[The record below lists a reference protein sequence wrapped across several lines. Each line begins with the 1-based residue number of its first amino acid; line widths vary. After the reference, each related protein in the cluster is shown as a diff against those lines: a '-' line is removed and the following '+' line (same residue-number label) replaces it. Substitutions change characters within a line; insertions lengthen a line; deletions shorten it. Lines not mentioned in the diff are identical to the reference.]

1 MGGKPLTALAIAGFP
16 TKGLDKQVIGAVFRG
31 GYDKLIEAGVA
42 LLGGHTVQD
51 PEIKFGYSVTG
62 AIDPKRILAN
72 SGARVNDRVFLTKPL
87 GTGVIGTALKNRRIS
102 EADAQPAIEA
112 MRTLNKVAAETMVQF
127 DAVHSCT
134 DITGFGLIGHAS
146 EIATASGVTVQF
158 DTARVPLLPHAREL
172 LSRNRNAGMAS
183 NRDYFGSGVK
193 VGPNIDDDLVTL
205 LYDPQTSGGLLI
217 FIGADSGDAL
227 AAALAAAGVPA
238 VEVGRTVEPTGNWVE
253 LR

>member
-1 MGGKPLTALAIAGFP
+1 MGGRPLTALAIAGFP
-16 TKGLDKQVIGAVFRG
+16 TKGMDKHAIGAVFRG
-31 GYDKLIEAGVA
+31 GYDKLVEAGVA

-62 AIDPKRILAN
+62 AIDPKRILSNDA
-72 SGARVNDRVFLTKPL
+72 ARVGDRIFLTKAL

-102 EADAQPAIEA
+102 ETDAAPAIEA
-112 MRTLNKVAAETMVQF
+112 MRTLNKVAAETMLRF
-127 DAVHSCT
+127 ASVHSCT

-146 EIATASGVTVQF
+146 EIATASGVTIQL
-158 DTARVPLLPHAREL
+158 DTARVPLLPHARAL
-172 LSRNRNAGMAS
+172 LGRNRNAGMAS

-193 VGPNIDDDLVTL
+193 VGPDIDDDLVTL

-217 FIGADSGDAL
+217 FVGADEGDAL
-227 AAALAAAGVPA
+227 LAALLGAGVHA
-238 VEVGRTVEPTGNWVE
+238 AEVGRTIEPTGNWVE